1 MSSPAYLGAGY
12 SCTIEP
18 AGNHPAAENRLEGKK
33 GEIGANSESV
43 AALNLPIG
51 KLFRALRVSRAA
63 FYKGDL
69 ACSQLHAASSY
80 SPMHASK
87 QPGSMQPKLGRP

>member
-1 MSSPAYLGAGY
+1 M
-12 SCTIEP
+12 
-18 AGNHPAAENRLEGKK
+18 KK

-63 FYKGDL
+63 LGGKKGEIGPN
-69 ACSQLHAASSY
+69 SESVAALNLPIGKLFRALRVSRAAFERGL
-80 SPMHASK
+80 PAAA
-87 QPGSMQPKLGRP
+87 GSTGW